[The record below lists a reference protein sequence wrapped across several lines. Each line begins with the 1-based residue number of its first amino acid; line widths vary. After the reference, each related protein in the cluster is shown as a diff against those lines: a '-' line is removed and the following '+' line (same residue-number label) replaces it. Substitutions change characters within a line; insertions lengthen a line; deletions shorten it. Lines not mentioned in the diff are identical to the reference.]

1 MAKEAIA
8 RSGID
13 GRQIENVVF
22 GHYLLKYRLLQM
34 GFSWT
39 EIDNLHTKELDI
51 MIHLYTLFMF
61 K

>member
-1 MAKEAIA
+1 MTP
-8 RSGID
+8 
-13 GRQIENVVF
+13 IENVVF

-51 MIHLYTLFMF
+51 MIHLYNGISAKEHGFG
-61 K
+61 